1 MKRVQGTSR
10 SQAAKDRIVAAARSV
25 FAEVGYE
32 RATVRQIAER
42 ANVVP
47 AMLVRYFGGKAGVFA
62 AAIQFDLVLP
72 SLEGMDFKAA
82 SETLVT
88 HVTGDW
94 DTNGTGGD
102 LVALLRASLDHPEA
116 KERLVSIFYEQLNAA
131 VNVVGGVE
139 GGRTAALIA
148 SQLLGL
154 IFCRYVLGI
163 PALHAIPHDKII
175 SSVGHALES
184 YLADNSSNNEKSGDS
199 I

>member
-1 MKRVQGTSR
+1 M
-10 SQAAKDRIVAAARSV
+10 
-25 FAEVGYE
+25 
-32 RATVRQIAER
+32 
-42 ANVVP
+42 
-47 AMLVRYFGGKAGVFA
+47 
-62 AAIQFDLVLP
+62 DL
-72 SLEGMDFKAA
+72 KAA

-94 DTNGTGGD
+94 DTSGSGGD

-139 GGRTAALIA
+139 GGRRAALIA

-154 IFCRYVLGI
+154 IFCRYVLEI
-163 PALHAIPHDKII
+163 PALHAIPRDKLII
-175 SSVGHALES
+175 SVGHALES
-184 YLADNSSNNEKSGDS
+184 YLADNSSHSEKFGDS